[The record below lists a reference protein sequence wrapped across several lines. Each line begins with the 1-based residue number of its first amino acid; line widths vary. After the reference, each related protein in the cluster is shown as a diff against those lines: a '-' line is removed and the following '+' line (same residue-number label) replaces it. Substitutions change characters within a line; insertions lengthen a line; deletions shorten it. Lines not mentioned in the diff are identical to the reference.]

1 MEARINQ
8 QKEGNLVGSFLK
20 DTSNSEYMSRVK
32 VCQQN
37 GGWTASMWS

>member
-8 QKEGNLVGSFLK
+8 QQEGNLVGAFLK
-20 DTSNSEYMSRVK
+20 DTSNSEFMNRVK

-37 GGWTASMWS
+37 A